1 MLRFKGCA
9 EGNLLK
15 TSDKRPII
23 HLTVFGTATTHTGL
37 WEAPAPAVSSV
48 PDEIPPEGPSL
59 HLSPATKR
67 LQFLSISSGEPSGL
81 GIAVIITNHR
91 HQAFSHTARL
101 FFCRLLFKIRVSNL
115 RANKQPAIVRTD
127 DPDCHGKGS

>member
-1 MLRFKGCA
+1 MWLFKGCA

-15 TSDKRPII
+15 TPDKRPII

-37 WEAPAPAVSSV
+37 WEAPAPAVSFV

-67 LQFLSISSGEPSGL
+67 RQFLSISSGEPSGL
-81 GIAVIITNHR
+81 ETVVIITNHH
-91 HQAFSHTARL
+91 HQIPSYLAWL
-101 FFCRLLFKIRVSNL
+101 FFVALVKNQVSSLLVNNQPVIL
-115 RANKQPAIVRTD
+115 RKDVLH
-127 DPDCHGKGS
+127 CLGKGL

>member
-1 MLRFKGCA
+1 MLLFKGCA

-23 HLTVFGTATTHTGL
+23 HLTVFRTATTHTGL
-37 WEAPAPAVSSV
+37 WEAPAPAVSCV

-59 HLSPATKR
+59 HLSPATKKLR
-67 LQFLSISSGEPSGL
+67 FLSISSGEPSGL

-91 HQAFSHTARL
+91 HQVFSHTARL
-101 FFCRLLFKIRVSNL
+101 FCRLLFKIRISNQL
-115 RANKQPAIVRTD
+115 ANKQPAIVRTD
-127 DPDCHGKGS
+127 VPDCHGKGS